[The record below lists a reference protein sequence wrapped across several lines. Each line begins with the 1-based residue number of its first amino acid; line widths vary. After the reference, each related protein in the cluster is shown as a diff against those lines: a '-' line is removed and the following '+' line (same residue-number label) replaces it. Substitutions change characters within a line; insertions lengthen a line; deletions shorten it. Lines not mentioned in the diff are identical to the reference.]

1 MNRHPSRRA
10 RLALVGLVITVAAA
24 VAAVLVPGGASAH
37 PGSPPLPSH
46 PLSHD
51 IGYLALGDSVAFG
64 YRPPQVTPTS
74 AYLNA
79 HNFGSYAEDLAG
91 IDGLALTNASCPG
104 ETTASLITAGAQ
116 SNGCENSLNSPTG
129 YRTNFPL
136 HVAYTGT
143 QLAFAVS
150 YLRQHPRTGLVTVD
164 VGANDVF
171 VCQQATAD
179 KCTGTDLAAVFAQI
193 SANLTTLYRAL
204 RSDAHYHGRLVLLSY
219 YALSY
224 TDPTQVAGTQALN
237 AALADPTRR
246 FGGIVADGYSA
257 FARAAQAAGGDPCA
271 AGLLI
276 PLPDGTCNIHPS
288 PYGHAVLAGAIQ
300 KVIAHRGF

>member
-1 MNRHPSRRA
+1 MNSYRSRRA
-10 RLALVGLVITVAAA
+10 RAALAGLVIAVAAA
-24 VAAVLVPGGASAH
+24 VAALVIPGGASAH
-37 PGSPPLPSH
+37 PSSPSH
-46 PLSHD
+46 PSHPVSHD
-51 IGYLALGDSVAFG
+51 TGYLALGDSVAFG

-91 IDGLALTNASCPG
+91 IDRLDLTNASCPG

-116 SNGCENSLNSPTG
+116 SNGCENSIGSPTG
-129 YRTNFPL
+129 YRTTFPL
-136 HVAYTGT
+136 HVAYSGT
-143 QLAFAVS
+143 QLAFAVD

-171 VCQQATAD
+171 VCQQTTAD
-179 KCTGTDLAAVFAQI
+179 KCTGSDLTAVFAQI

-204 RSDAHYHGRLVLLSY
+204 RNDGHFHGRLVLLSY

-237 AALADPTRR
+237 NALTGPTRR
-246 FGGIVADGYSA
+246 FGGVVADGYGA
-257 FARAAQAAGGDPCA
+257 FAHAAEVAGGDPCA
-271 AGLLI
+271 AGLLV

-300 KVIAHRGF
+300 QVIAHRGH